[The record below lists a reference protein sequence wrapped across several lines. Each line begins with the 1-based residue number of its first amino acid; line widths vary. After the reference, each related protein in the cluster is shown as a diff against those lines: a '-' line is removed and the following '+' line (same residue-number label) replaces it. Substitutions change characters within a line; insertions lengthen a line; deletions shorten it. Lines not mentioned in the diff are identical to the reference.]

1 MNKKNIIVVSTAI
14 SALLIGAV
22 SFAVSKKSINK
33 LSAANGKYTMTL
45 NADNG
50 PELSGSP
57 SSGYFTVDTA
67 AGNPIQFM
75 YDSLTGGSGF
85 LGMFDNQSKLSNHT
99 AITGMVSVT
108 ATFTGALHIS
118 YGLASNEAHQAT
130 LTSGDELE
138 FPLTACYFELF
149 APSAANLSSLTIK
162 YDCSMSEQ
170 AIEGKAIEEKRVELL
185 GQLDYPREEYRS
197 DEIAA
202 IDSAAQTVRAQIMD
216 ENATLADLEAI
227 SFAPIENALAS
238 AWTNAALMVEEAYE
252 FRHPSEWSL
261 VNDHA
266 SNYVETQSTFA
277 TAGLGGDDVGYL
289 TSPVLY
295 AGGFEAVIKCDNTAA
310 VAKDF
315 GIIIGNDSAA
325 GDGLDGYMIAW
336 NYDVDGY
343 VDTTSQ
349 DTLNATT
356 DHVYL
361 QVFKLLNGYASY
373 GAASFDYIGGWIY
386 NRGSMDLRN
395 DDIRVMYDGEYIRL
409 MNNDDYLNGITDQ
422 VIVVNLNV
430 NGYSLAPNSTYRF
443 TYANWDG
450 SSANSLQ
457 IKKLIMDTT
466 VSSQDAACQIAD
478 ENIARYDS
486 TLYESEEQAIFSAKI
501 DEIEALCP
509 NGAYSAIMVRVREFI
524 ELLNTLKTHEQKEI
538 ERHQDISVQILD
550 NIYSGDP
557 TKYTA
562 SNWDAV
568 NDHGLGWSHVVG
580 THVVTTDGLDGYVMD
595 AAVHT
600 NYTFV
605 FKATNVH
612 ASNPYN
618 ASWPGAAIIIGGTVD
633 STTGNYFKGIYL
645 SLSVTYGLQLYDAMA
660 GANQD
665 LGCYGDQFRGGVG
678 SVNAEGLT
686 VRVTVNNGSVTMYQ
700 VDPATGNETRLSG
713 DSQSFTQTDTWNINV
728 PAGHFGILDWD
739 LTATTYEILEFKDL

>member
-1 MNKKNIIVVSTAI
+1 MNKKNVIVVSAAI

-22 SFAVSKKSINK
+22 SFAVSKKNVSR

-45 NADNG
+45 NSSNG

-57 SSGYFTVDTA
+57 SSGYFTVNTA

-75 YDSLTGGSGF
+75 YDSLIGGSGF
-85 LGMFDNQSKLSNHT
+85 LGMFDNTSKLSNHT

-138 FPLTACYFELF
+138 FPLTACYFELS
-149 APSAANLSSLTIK
+149 APSAANLSNLTIK

-202 IDSAAQTVRAQIMD
+202 IDAAIQTVRAQIMD
-216 ENATLADLEAI
+216 ENATLAELEAI
-227 SFAPIENALAS
+227 SFAPFEAALAN
-238 AWTNAALMVEEAYE
+238 AKTNAALMVEEAYKY
-252 FRHPSEWSL
+252 RHPSEWPL

-266 SNYVETQSTFA
+266 ANYIPTPSTFK
-277 TAGLGGDDVGYL
+277 TGGIGGDDVGYI
-289 TSPVLY
+289 TSPYLY
-295 AGGFEAVIKCDNTAA
+295 QGGFEAVIRCNNTAT

-315 GIIIGNDSAA
+315 GIIIGNDSPS
-325 GDGLDGYMIAW
+325 GDGLDGYMVAW
-336 NYDVDGY
+336 NYNVG
-343 VDTTSQ
+343 
-349 DTLNATT
+349 
-356 DHVYL
+356 DHMYL
-361 QVFKLLNGYASY
+361 QVFKLVNGYAS
-373 GAASFDYIGGWIY
+373 GAGTFNYIGGWVY
-386 NRGSMDLRN
+386 DRGSLDLRN
-395 DDIRVMYDGEYIRL
+395 DDIRVIYDGENISL
-409 MNNDDYLNGITDQ
+409 MNNDDYLNGVDYKI
-422 VIVVNLNV
+422 IVNLN
-430 NGYSLAPNSTYRF
+430 NDGYSLAPNSTYRF

-450 SSANSLQ
+450 SSANSLE
-457 IKKLIMDTT
+457 IKKLITQAT
-466 VSSQDAACQIAD
+466 VDSNNVACQIAD

-486 TLYESEEQAIFSAKI
+486 TLYESDEQAVFTAKI
-501 DEIEALCP
+501 GEIDALRAE
-509 NGAYSAIMVRVREFI
+509 GTYAAIMAKVDEFI

-568 NDHGLGWSHVVG
+568 NDHGLGWSHVAG

-595 AAVHT
+595 AATHT

-605 FKATNVH
+605 FKATHVH

-618 ASWPGAAIIIGGTVD
+618 ASWPGAAIIIGGSVD

-660 GANQD
+660 GANND

-700 VDPATGNETRLSG
+700 VDPVSGTETRLSG
-713 DSQSFTQTDTWNINV
+713 DSQTFTPTDTWNINV

-739 LTATTYEILEFKDL
+739 LTASTYEILEFKDL